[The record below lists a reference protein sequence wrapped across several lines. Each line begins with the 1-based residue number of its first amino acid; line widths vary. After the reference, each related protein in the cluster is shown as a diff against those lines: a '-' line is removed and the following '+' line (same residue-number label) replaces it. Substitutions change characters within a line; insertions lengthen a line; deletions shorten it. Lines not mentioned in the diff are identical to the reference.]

1 MRTTAPALAGLAVIG
16 MAAAGVVT
24 AAPSSAAPAL
34 ERSARTTTVERGVVL
49 ECTGSAHGTD
59 AYVTVYENNRHT
71 NYLQVVLNDDP
82 QQAGSREPAD
92 LWRAGRVRG
101 AIRIDGER
109 AVVRGTAVRVGRPKH
124 VHQELDDAGQHIVAD
139 GTHRRLRTDLVLRY
153 DGDRIPL
160 TCDTAFAYRLR
171 VTKTDITG

>member
-16 MAAAGVVT
+16 MAAAGVLT

-59 AYVTVYENNRHT
+59 AYVNVYENDRYA

-82 QQAGSREPAD
+82 DLAASREPAD
-92 LWRAGRVRG
+92 LWRAGKVRG
-101 AIRIDGER
+101 AIRVGGER
-109 AVVRGTAVRVGRPKH
+109 AVVRGTAIRVGRPTR
-124 VHQELDDAGQHIVAD
+124 VHEELDDAGQHIVSD
-139 GTHRRLRTDLVLRY
+139 GVHRRLRTDLVLRY
-153 DGDRIPL
+153 DGVRIPL
-160 TCDTAFAYRLR
+160 TCDTAFAYRLT
-171 VTKTDITG
+171 VTKTDTTG